1 MEPVSPPSKPPEP
14 LPKVPE
20 PAIPAAPTVPPS
32 PMPAIQPAPVPPP
45 EPVPAPVPPPP
56 PSTGATGFFA
66 TPDVA
71 RAAEYA
77 PTSDSGIHRI
87 TTALGRPDAPWWM
100 RPASYVGI
108 AVVSYLLLWVLRPVI
123 TPIAAAFAAAYF
135 ISPVVDRLE
144 RRGVP
149 RSASV
154 VAILLFFAAV
164 IAAVIALLIPLLGSE
179 IDRLVTSAPAYWEKA
194 NHWVDEVLRPWVE
207 TRFPGRTIPET
218 PQEFWDQA
226 GENLA
231 GLSPDIATKVAD
243 VAKGALS
250 NVFGVLGM
258 LLGLV
263 LFPVFFFYI
272 LVDFNRIKEAIRDMI
287 PPRNRD
293 LMLSRLAEVDRVL
306 AAFVR
311 GQLTVCTF
319 LAISYS
325 IGLSFTGIDLA
336 IVIGV
341 VSGFA
346 FVIPYAGTILGI
358 VAGTVMAVVKFGVID
373 PDFVLKVNPHL
384 LGVWAVFGLV
394 QLLESNVISPKIVG
408 EQVGL
413 HPVVMITA
421 VIVGGT
427 LFGFLGVLLAVPATA
442 ACAVF
447 WWAAWDQYKRSEF
460 YLSKR

>member
-1 MEPVSPPSKPPEP
+1 MDPVPPPPSKPPEP
-14 LPKVPE
+14 PTTPAPLPPVA
-20 PAIPAAPTVPPS
+20 PAPPAA
-32 PMPAIQPAPVPPP
+32 AP
-45 EPVPAPVPPPP
+45 PVPPPP
-56 PSTGATGFFA
+56 IADPTPAPSMSATGLFS

-71 RAAEYA
+71 RSAGYA
-77 PTSDSGIHRI
+77 PTSDTGIHRI
-87 TTALGRPDAPWWM
+87 GTFLGTPDAPWWM
-100 RPASYVGI
+100 RPVSYV
-108 AVVSYLLLWVLRPVI
+108 VVGVAAYLILWVLRPVI
-123 TPIAAAFAAAYF
+123 TPIAAALAAAYF
-135 ISPVVDRLE
+135 ISPVVDRLQA
-144 RRGVP
+144 RGVP
-149 RSASV
+149 RALSS
-154 VAILLFFAAV
+154 VAILLFFTAL
-164 IAAVIALLIPLLGSE
+164 ISAVIALLIPLLGTE
-179 IDRLVTSAPAYWEKA
+179 IERLVSNAPTYWAKA
-194 NHWVDEVLRPWVE
+194 NTWVDDVLRPWVE

-226 GENLA
+226 GENFS
-231 GLSPDIATKVAD
+231 GLSPNIAEKVASFG
-243 VAKGALS
+243 KSALS
-250 NVFGVLGM
+250 NIFGVFGM
-258 LLGLV
+258 LLSFI

-272 LVDFNRIKEAIRDMI
+272 LVDFPRIKEAARDMI

-293 LMLSRLAEVDRVL
+293 LMLGRLAEVDRVL

-311 GQLTVCTF
+311 GQLTVCFF
-319 LAISYS
+319 LAVSYS

-358 VAGTVMAVVKFGVID
+358 VAGTVMAIVKFGVID
-373 PDFVLKVNPHL
+373 PDFVLKINPHL
-384 LGVWAVFGLV
+384 LGVWAVFGIV

-442 ACAVF
+442 AGAVF
-447 WWAAWDQYKRSEF
+447 WWAGWDQYKRSEF
-460 YLSKR
+460 YLAKH